1 MEEKKMTK
9 EVLKTWYDNYI
20 EPSYPICNY
29 VFINRDNLCID
40 YKNTVLNLPYEEV
53 KDINLFVSISNDSTT
68 DNNSIHLNITC
79 KSGVYFSVNIN

>member
-1 MEEKKMTK
+1 MTK
-9 EVLKTWYDNYI
+9 ESLKTWYDNYI

-29 VFINRDNLCID
+29 VFINHNNLCID
-40 YKNTVLNLPYEEV
+40 YKATCLQLPYEEV
-53 KDINLFVSISNDSTT
+53 KDINLFVSLSSDTMM